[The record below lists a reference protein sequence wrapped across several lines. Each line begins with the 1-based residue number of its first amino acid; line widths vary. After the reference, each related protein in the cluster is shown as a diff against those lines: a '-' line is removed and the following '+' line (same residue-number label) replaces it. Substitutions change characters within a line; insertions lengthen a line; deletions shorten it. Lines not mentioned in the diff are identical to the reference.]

1 MAYLSNLI
9 VAGNSKFL
17 NKIYAEDLEVSGTFG
32 TTGNVSVG
40 GNLSVT
46 GTSAFTGGVTIS
58 GESTFNNKVNFKG
71 NGVELYFTSPYIDF
85 HLMLWILYVLLIMIC
100 KR

>member
-1 MAYLSNLI
+1 MKLAYLSNLI

-40 GNLSVT
+40 GNLGVT
-46 GTSAFTGGVTIS
+46 GTLTVT
-58 GESTFNNKVNFKG
+58 GESTFKNKVTITG
-71 NGVELYFTSPYIDF
+71 NGLEL
-85 HLMLWILYVLLIMIC
+85 
-100 KR
+100 